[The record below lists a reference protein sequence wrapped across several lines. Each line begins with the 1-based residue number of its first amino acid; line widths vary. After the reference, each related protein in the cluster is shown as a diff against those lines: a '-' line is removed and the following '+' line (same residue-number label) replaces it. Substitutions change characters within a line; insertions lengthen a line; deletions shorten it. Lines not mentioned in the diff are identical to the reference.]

1 MSDIRPCQ
9 AREKHVSWSGCI
21 QEPIRSPEALV
32 RLSPNKIEFIADET
46 VLMLEKA
53 HGVHIQT
60 NADLVFRVIADI
72 FFENMQAEEAID
84 AEVDEL
90 LTEYKG
96 HISAMEMDFGAL
108 RSSMKREIIKKKGF
122 IL

>member
-1 MSDIRPCQ
+1 M
-9 AREKHVSWSGCI
+9 
-21 QEPIRSPEALV
+21 